1 MSYTTHLA
9 SHNSPTTSPDI
20 PHFQNED
27 LRYTL
32 LYVQEVW
39 LMHTK
44 PDSTDL
50 ECCFQHNSK
59 VINNEFS

>member
-1 MSYTTHLA
+1 MSSTTHLA

-20 PHFQNED
+20 PHFKMKT
-27 LRYTL
+27 RYTL

-44 PDSTDL
+44 PDPTDL
-50 ECCFQHNSK
+50 ECCFPHNSK
-59 VINNEFS
+59 VMNNEFS

>member
-1 MSYTTHLA
+1 MSSTTHL
-9 SHNSPTTSPDI
+9 
-20 PHFQNED
+20 NED

-39 LMHTK
+39 LIHTK